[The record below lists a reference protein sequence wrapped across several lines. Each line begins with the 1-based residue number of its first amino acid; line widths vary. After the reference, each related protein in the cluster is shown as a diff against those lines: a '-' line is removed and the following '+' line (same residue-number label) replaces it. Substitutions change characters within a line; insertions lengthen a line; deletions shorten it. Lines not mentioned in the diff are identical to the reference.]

1 MKVEAPEH
9 PAGEAGT
16 SGTPGGRPFN
26 EELLIKEAKRR
37 HRRRLAPAG
46 YMRPGARWPDR
57 HWGSSPLV
65 NSDDAPH
72 RPPPPVCTQPPPATS
87 LPSTPAVPASDPTC
101 TTPQLAIDYRGL
113 GAGTANCL
121 ATSQLLILRP
131 RRPLFAQASR
141 SSSLTRKETSASHRR
156 RCPRTLRSRPTRPCH
171 RLGRTHLLMSSL
183 GSSCWDIP
191 PYRTPSSSSPVV
203 VWAVSVPNRSSHPT

>member
-16 SGTPGGRPFN
+16 SGTRGGRPFN

-37 HRRRLAPAG
+37 HRRRLALLGTCVLVLAG
-46 YMRPGARWPDR
+46 LIGTGAALL
-57 HWGSSPLV
+57 SSTPTT
-65 NSDDAPH
+65 PH
-72 RPPPPVCTQPPPATS
+72 RPPPRLHTPPPATS
-87 LPSTPAVPASDPTC
+87 LPSNPAVPASDPTC

-113 GAGTANCL
+113 GAGTGEIL
-121 ATSQLLILRP
+121 ATFRELLILRP
-131 RRPLFAQASR
+131 RRALFAQASR
-141 SSSLTRKETSASHRR
+141 LSSLTRKETSASHRR
-156 RCPRTLRSRPTRPCH
+156 GCPRTLRSRPTRPCH

-203 VWAVSVPNRSSHPT
+203 WAVSVPNRSSHPT